1 MKQYNLFVILLLMT
15 IISGCGNKN
24 TSAYEKAGI
33 VANLDDNGAY
43 AFLEMDY
50 PENVL
55 VTTEHVYDAGIE
67 SSAAVQCEV
76 YYYYNNEVRDL
87 GTIESLS
94 TAYPISFTKDAIWAG
109 DNTGIKKYTIQ
120 KGELAEADADDDD
133 YESSQVIHFG
143 CGAADCVNSI
153 NTAK

>member
-1 MKQYNLFVILLLMT
+1 MKICKTLVILVLMT

-24 TSAYEKAGI
+24 NSAYEKAGI
-33 VANLDDNGAY
+33 IANLDDDGSY
-43 AFLEMDY
+43 AFLEMKY

-76 YYYYNNEVRDL
+76 YYYYNNEVKDL

-94 TAYPISFTKDAIWAG
+94 TAYPLSFTEDAIWAG
-109 DNTGIKKYTIQ
+109 DNTGVKKYIIK
-120 KGELAEADADDDD
+120 KGELEETDAETGE

-153 NTAK
+153 IKK